1 MLNIQL
7 KGTDS
12 FTQIKIEKGTNN
24 MSTQSEMKAVM
35 QKYLD
40 AFNAQD
46 ADAVLA
52 LYAEN
57 ATVEDPVGS
66 PPLQG
71 KEAIGA
77 FYQKVIPMG
86 SKLKLAAPI
95 RGSHSNSAAMAFVV
109 ESAMDGHTVNI
120 NVIDVMT
127 FDESGKITSM
137 RAYWGKEDCN
147 IL

>member
-1 MLNIQL
+1 MP
-7 KGTDS
+7 
-12 FTQIKIEKGTNN
+12 
-24 MSTQSEMKAVM
+24 TQSEMKAVM

-40 AFNAQD
+40 AFNAED
-46 ADAVLA
+46 ADAVIA
-52 LYAEN
+52 LYADN
-57 ATVEDPVGS
+57 ATIEDPVGS
-66 PPLQG
+66 PTLQG

-77 FYQKVIPMG
+77 FYRQVIPMG
-86 SKLKLAAPI
+86 SKLKLVTPI

-109 ESAMDGHTVNI
+109 ESVMDGNPINI

-137 RAYWGKEDCN
+137 RAYWGKEDYN